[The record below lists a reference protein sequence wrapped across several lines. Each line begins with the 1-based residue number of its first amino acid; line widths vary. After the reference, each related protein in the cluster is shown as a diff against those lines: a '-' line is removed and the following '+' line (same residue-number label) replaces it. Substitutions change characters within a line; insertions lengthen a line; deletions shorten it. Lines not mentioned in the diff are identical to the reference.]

1 MPLTVSLL
9 CLTSLNSD
17 SGLTASPSGELGS
30 ENSRSLLW
38 VSWCPGY
45 WVKWKGLGY
54 THNIWGTL
62 WEVKGVLPTTPDQES
77 IFRLQRGA
85 SGSRQ
90 SQDSQGPPPG
100 EKPARCFVVSLG
112 VGVAI

>member
-1 MPLTVSLL
+1 MGFLVPRLLGEVERTGVYPQHLGNTV
-9 CLTSLNSD
+9 
-17 SGLTASPSGELGS
+17 
-30 ENSRSLLW
+30 
-38 VSWCPGY
+38 
-45 WVKWKGLGY
+45 
-54 THNIWGTL
+54 
-62 WEVKGVLPTTPDQES
+62 EVKGVLPTTPDQES

-112 VGVAI
+112 LGVAI